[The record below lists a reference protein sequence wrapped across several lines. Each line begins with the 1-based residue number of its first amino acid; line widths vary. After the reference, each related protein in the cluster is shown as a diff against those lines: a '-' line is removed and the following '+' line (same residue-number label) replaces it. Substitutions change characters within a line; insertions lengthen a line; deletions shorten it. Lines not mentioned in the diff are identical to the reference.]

1 MECLL
6 NHALLEDIGW
16 TYTGYHTEDVA
27 LKRVMN

>member
-6 NHALLEDIGW
+6 NHALLENIGW
-16 TYTGYHTEDVA
+16 KYTGNRTEDVA